1 MTDAGIVFLQ
11 TVVSFIILFLLTRL
25 LGKQQVSQLTFYE
38 YLNGIT
44 FGSIAANMA
53 TDDLANAPDHL
64 VGLITYGILT
74 LGVSW
79 LALKNRK
86 FRKAMAGEPVIVIQD
101 GNILEDNLRKMH
113 MDLDELTMLLR
124 AESIFDY
131 KELELAIIEQSGE
144 LSVLKKPAFQEVTRQ
159 DLKVRAKSKGLAV
172 EVIVDGQIIY
182 ENLRVMDLDGK
193 WLVEALRKRNIAN
206 ASQEKM
212 NLQQTVNK
220 VKSLPKNLVLQLP
233 RITLLG
239 NLQCGIEN
247 HDGILQYSSELVIVK
262 TGNYRIY
269 IEGTGLVITSLS
281 AEAFYVEGKIGQ
293 VRYEV

>member
-1 MTDAGIVFLQ
+1 MIDAWIVFWQ
-11 TVVSFIILFLLTRL
+11 TVVSFVILLLLTRL

-64 VGLITYGILT
+64 VGLVTYGILT
-74 LGVSW
+74 LLVSW

-131 KELELAIIEQSGE
+131 KELELAVVEQSGE
-144 LSVLKKPAFQEVTRQ
+144 LSVLKKPAYQEVTRQ
-159 DLKVRAKSKGLAV
+159 DLLIKGKSKGLAI

-182 ENLRVMDLDGK
+182 ENLRAMGLDGK
-193 WLVEALRKRNIAN
+193 WLVKQLRRRNIAN
-206 ASQEKM
+206 AS
-212 NLQQTVNK
+212 LVCLATVNNK
-220 VKSLPKNLVLQLP
+220 KTLQIDLFDDNIP
-233 RITLLG
+233 GMI
-239 NLQCGIEN
+239 
-247 HDGILQYSSELVIVK
+247 DMSEEE
-262 TGNYRIY
+262 Y
-269 IEGTGLVITSLS
+269 
-281 AEAFYVEGKIGQ
+281 A
-293 VRYEV
+293 

>member
-1 MTDAGIVFLQ
+1 MIDAWIVFWQ
-11 TVVSFIILFLLTRL
+11 TVVSFVILLLLTRL

-64 VGLITYGILT
+64 VGLVTYGILT
-74 LGVSW
+74 LLVSW

-131 KELELAIIEQSGE
+131 KELELAIVEQSGE
-144 LSVLKKPAFQEVTRQ
+144 LSVLKKPAYQEVTRQ
-159 DLKVRAKSKGLAV
+159 DLHIKGEPKGLAI

-182 ENLRVMDLDGK
+182 ENRRAMGLDGK
-193 WLVEALRKRNIAN
+193 WLVKQLRQRTLPMLRWFAWH
-206 ASQEKM
+206 
-212 NLQQTVNK
+212 TVNK
-220 VKSLPKNLVLQLP
+220 SKNAA
-233 RITLLG
+233 
-239 NLQCGIEN
+239 
-247 HDGILQYSSELVIVK
+247 D
-262 TGNYRIY
+262 
-269 IEGTGLVITSLS
+269 
-281 AEAFYVEGKIGQ
+281 
-293 VRYEV
+293 

>member
-1 MTDAGIVFLQ
+1 MIDAWIVFWQ
-11 TVVSFIILFLLTRL
+11 TVVSFVILLLLTRL

-64 VGLITYGILT
+64 VGLVTYGILT
-74 LGVSW
+74 LLVSW

-124 AESIFDY
+124 AESILDY
-131 KELELAIIEQSGE
+131 NELELAIVEQSGE
-144 LSVLKKPAFQEVTRQ
+144 LSVLKKPAYQEVTRQ
-159 DLKVRAKSKGLAV
+159 DLHIKGEPKGLAI

-182 ENLRVMDLDGK
+182 ENLRAMGLDGK
-193 WLVEALRKRNIAN
+193 WLVKQLRQRNIAN
-206 ASQEKM
+206 AS
-212 NLQQTVNK
+212 LVCLATVNK
-220 VKSLPKNLVLQLP
+220 QKTLQIDLFDDNIPGMIDMSEEDTPKMSL
-233 RITLLG
+233 
-239 NLQCGIEN
+239 
-247 HDGILQYSSELVIVK
+247 DGIQTRPKDTPSNNLP
-262 TGNYRIY
+262 
-269 IEGTGLVITSLS
+269 
-281 AEAFYVEGKIGQ
+281 
-293 VRYEV
+293 

>member
-1 MTDAGIVFLQ
+1 MTNAGIVFLQ

-159 DLKVRAKSKGLAV
+159 DLKVRAQSKGLAV

-182 ENLRVMDLDGK
+182 ENLRAMDLDGK

-206 ASQEKM
+206 ASQVC
-212 NLQQTVNK
+212 LATVNK
-220 VKSLPKNLVLQLP
+220 QRKLQVDLFDDVVPGMMDISEEDTPELSLDNIQFSAKDKPSKNL
-233 RITLLG
+233 
-239 NLQCGIEN
+239 
-247 HDGILQYSSELVIVK
+247 
-262 TGNYRIY
+262 
-269 IEGTGLVITSLS
+269 
-281 AEAFYVEGKIGQ
+281 F
-293 VRYEV
+293 